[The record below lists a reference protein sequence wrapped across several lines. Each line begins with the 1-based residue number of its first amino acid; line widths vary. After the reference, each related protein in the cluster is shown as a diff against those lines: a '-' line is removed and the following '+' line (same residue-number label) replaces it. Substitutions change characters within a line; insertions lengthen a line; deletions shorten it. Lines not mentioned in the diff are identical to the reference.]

1 MSKDKLSAGYIKTYH
16 RILNDDF
23 TWYLSKNKITLG
35 FEDKRQSEI
44 FINIHS
50 VTINNVRYIVKE
62 KEFYKLFEIRKKRMK
77 NYF

>member
-1 MSKDKLSAGYIKTYH
+1 MNKNKLSPGYIKTYH
-16 RILNDDF
+16 TILNDDF
-23 TWYLSKNKITLG
+23 RWYLSKKKITVS
-35 FEDKRQSEI
+35 FHDKRPSGI
-44 FINIHS
+44 LIIHL